1 MDTKLTLKLDK
12 FVVEGAK
19 EYASSHK
26 KSLSR
31 LIESY
36 LKSLLSNENQH
47 NEDDFEITPFVKS
60 LKSDVKI
67 PTDFDD
73 KEGYGDYLSEKYK

>member
-36 LKSLLSNENQH
+36 LKSLLNNENLH
-47 NEDDFEITPFVKS
+47 NQDDFEITPFVKS
-60 LKSDVKI
+60 LKSGVKI
-67 PTDFDD
+67 PTDYDD
-73 KEGYGDYLSEKYK
+73 KKSYGDYLSEKYS

>member
-36 LKSLLSNENQH
+36 LKSLLNNENLH
-47 NEDDFEITPFVKS
+47 DFEITPFVKS
-60 LKSDVKI
+60 LKSGVKI
-67 PTDFDD
+67 PTDYDD
-73 KEGYGDYLSEKYK
+73 KKGYGDYLSEKYK

>member
-12 FVVEGAK
+12 YVIDKAK
-19 EYASSHK
+19 EYATSHK

-36 LKSLLSNENQH
+36 LKTLVDNEKSPP
-47 NEDDFEITPFVKS
+47 DSDSEISPFVKS
-60 LKSDVKI
+60 MQSGVKI
-67 PTDFDD
+67 PA
-73 KEGYGDYLSEKYK
+73 DYDYKKDYSNYLAEKYR

>member
-12 FVVEGAK
+12 LVVEGAK

-60 LKSDVKI
+60 LKSGVKI
-67 PTDFDD
+67 PTDYDD
-73 KEGYGDYLSEKYK
+73 KKGYGDYLSEKYK